1 MRTIRDKKPKRNHR
15 LRFAVDFSLYA
26 TRFFKRIV
34 KRVSFDTPRAKR
46 KIIKYYKVNLYGL
59 NIVRP
64 RRVTSQA
71 MEKKEE

>member
-59 NIVRP
+59 HIVRP

-71 MEKKEE
+71 MEKKEA